1 MSGWNPPPG
10 GSGDSPYGG
19 SPDYGQQPG
28 YGQQGGY
35 GDQGGYGQGGQG
47 GYGQGGQGG
56 YGDQGGYGQGG
67 QGGYGD
73 QGGYGQGGQGGY
85 GGQQPYGG
93 GQPGYGQGGQGGY
106 GQSGQG
112 GYGQQSGYGQ
122 QGGYGQPTQPGYGQ
136 QQSYGQQYGQP
147 TTYGSPPNKSNT
159 GLILGIV
166 GGAIAVV
173 IILVVVVVAMSG
185 GGGVGGKKHDV
196 VAAASAGGW
205 QRDPAG
211 ESRFGTNIN
220 TQKNSLESATG
231 GKLDKVVSA
240 FYKDPGGS
248 SSSLLPAGVIFIGG
262 TGPLGD
268 PDKFVS
274 SFRSAASSS
283 GTVTEVDPGA
293 GGGRGVC
300 AEASA
305 ASQTIA
311 FCAWATNDSFGEIV
325 STSPGKSASDV
336 ADLMRKMRPDL
347 EHEK

>member
-19 SPDYGQQPG
+19 GQDHGQQPG
-28 YGQQGGY
+28 YGPQAERGGEQDDQGGYGQGGGYGQQGGGGGYGQQQPGGQQPYGQPGYGQPGHGQQSPYAQQGGY
-35 GDQGGYGQGGQG
+35 GDQGGYGQQG
-47 GYGQGGQGG
+47 GYA
-56 YGDQGGYGQGG
+56 
-67 QGGYGD
+67 
-73 QGGYGQGGQGGY
+73 
-85 GGQQPYGG
+85 
-93 GQPGYGQGGQGGY
+93 
-106 GQSGQG
+106 
-112 GYGQQSGYGQ
+112 
-122 QGGYGQPTQPGYGQ
+122 QPTQPGYAQ
-136 QQSYGQQYGQP
+136 QQGYGQQYGQP

-166 GGAIAVV
+166 GGAVAVV
-173 IILVVVVVAMSG
+173 IILVIVVVAMSG
-185 GGGVGGKKHDV
+185 GGGGGIGGKKHDV
-196 VAAASAGGW
+196 VAAESAGGW
-205 QRDPAG
+205 QRDAAG

-220 TQKNSLESATG
+220 TQKNTLQSATG
-231 GKLDKVVSA
+231 GKLDKVVSG
-240 FYKDPGGS
+240 FYKDPNGS

-274 SFRSAASSS
+274 SFRSAASST

-300 AEASA
+300 AEATA

-325 STSPGKSASDV
+325 STSPGKSASQV